1 MARPL
6 RGEPDAGHCRNSS
19 ADVRSDRLAPALEG
33 SGPYL
38 FALPATLLFAVF
50 IAYPILWVA
59 GQSLWTR
66 IDVGRSGFAGLANY
80 GACLAD
86 PTFWI
91 VVRNMFLWGAI
102 TIPVQMLIG
111 GLLAYFIERHTYR
124 LRGFF
129 RTMYFLPVVTS
140 VSVISLV
147 WVQIYAP
154 YYGIAQEYLK
164 HVGIVMVSSPIAEP
178 RTAIYALILVNIWQ
192 WTGFSMLMYIAGL
205 ANMPSEVL
213 DAARVDGATG
223 WRLAV
228 NVVVPMLAPATKSLL
243 LLGIIGTLQ
252 TFPIVHLMTGG
263 GPNHASEVFGTQIFK
278 QSFVIGDTGGGATL
292 SVIVLVIALALVA
305 RADRVS
311 RRAAR
316 AGREGADDDA
326 PSRARDCA
334 AITIHAVLLVVL
346 AFWMVPQIYM
356 LSIGLRTPAQ
366 AFDPALITLPIT
378 FENFVT
384 VIRDNPL
391 GRIFLNSLVVTVGNG
406 RDRRRGLVA
415 FRFRLRDSAAQGIDL
430 PLRHAA
436 DHADGAACLAR
447 PASGHPSAELRLGKH
462 LLGSDFSLCGARRAV
477 RDRHPEGLHGGL
489 ARRAVRRCARS
500 TAATPGRSI
509 GTWLFRSCGRPWC
522 SSPSGSSS

>member
-1 MARPL
+1 MRATAAAREEALARTGSRL
-6 RGEPDAGHCRNSS
+6 RWNSHG
-19 ADVRSDRLAPALEG
+19 V
-33 SGPYL
+33 YL

-59 GQSLWTR
+59 GQSVWTKST
-66 IDVGRSGFAGLANY
+66 SGPQAFAGLANY
-80 GACLAD
+80 GVVLAD

-91 VVRNMFLWGAI
+91 VVRNMFLWGTI

-124 LRGFF
+124 MRSFF

-154 YYGIAQEYLK
+154 YYGIAQEYLR
-164 HVGIVMVSSPIAEP
+164 HVGITMVSSPIAEP
-178 RTAIYALILVNIWQ
+178 RTAIYALILVNVWQ

-292 SVIVLVIALALVA
+292 SVIVLVIALILSLVQIAFLGA
-305 RADRVS
+305 RLAP
-311 RRAAR
+311 AAK
-316 AGREGADDDA
+316 AGR
-326 PSRARDCA
+326 
-334 AITIHAVLLVVL
+334 
-346 AFWMVPQIYM
+346 
-356 LSIGLRTPAQ
+356 
-366 AFDPALITLPIT
+366 
-378 FENFVT
+378 
-384 VIRDNPL
+384 
-391 GRIFLNSLVVTVGNG
+391 
-406 RDRRRGLVA
+406 
-415 FRFRLRDSAAQGIDL
+415 
-430 PLRHAA
+430 
-436 DHADGAACLAR
+436 
-447 PASGHPSAELRLGKH
+447 
-462 LLGSDFSLCGARRAV
+462 
-477 RDRHPEGLHGGL
+477 
-489 ARRAVRRCARS
+489 
-500 TAATPGRSI
+500 
-509 GTWLFRSCGRPWC
+509 
-522 SSPSGSSS
+522 